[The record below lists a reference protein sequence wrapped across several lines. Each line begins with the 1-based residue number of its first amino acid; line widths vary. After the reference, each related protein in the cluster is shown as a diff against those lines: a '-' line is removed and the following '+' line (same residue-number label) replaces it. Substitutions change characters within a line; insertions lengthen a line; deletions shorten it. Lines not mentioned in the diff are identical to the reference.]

1 MRLCITEKQS
11 VAASIAAIVG
21 ADRRCDGYYQGDTF
35 R

>member
-21 ADRRCDGYYQGDTF
+21 ADRRCDEIG
-35 R
+35 RAHV